1 VALTTRARWQ
11 LHTRRASPPDS
22 LSHPRISSHT
32 RLHPITPALHP
43 PYTRGIPSYLLASS
57 SPYQANRSELEALKT
72 ERKSVLER
80 EKDAHELA
88 NYLVS
93 LQVMEQEQSGLEA
106 LAEGWRPR

>member
-1 VALTTRARWQ
+1 MRPL
-11 LHTRRASPPDS
+11 
-22 LSHPRISSHT
+22 
-32 RLHPITPALHP
+32 TPACAL
-43 PYTRGIPSYLLASS
+43 SS
-57 SPYQANRSELEALKT
+57 SGTVLSSPLQANRSELEALKT

-106 LAEGWRPR
+106 LAAGWAAPR

>member
-1 VALTTRARWQ
+1 M
-11 LHTRRASPPDS
+11 
-22 LSHPRISSHT
+22 HPLESSHT
-32 RLHPITPALHP
+32 CLRPLIFWHRPL
-43 PYTRGIPSYLLASS
+43 
-57 SPYQANRSELEALKT
+57 QANRSELEALKT

-106 LAEGWRPR
+106 LAAGWAAPR

>member
-1 VALTTRARWQ
+1 LDPLTPSWI
-11 LHTRRASPPDS
+11 
-22 LSHPRISSHT
+22 LSHPLT
-32 RLHPITPALHP
+32 
-43 PYTRGIPSYLLASS
+43 PSYLFASS
-57 SPYQANRSELEALKT
+57 SPHQANRSELDALKT

-106 LAEGWRPR
+106 LASGWVAPR